1 MAERVRIGVVGA
13 GLIAQCEHIPNLI
26 ALPDRF
32 DLLGVC
38 DPSPTARD
46 FVAGHFGL
54 RVFPDSDALLG
65 ERLDAVV
72 VASPDHS
79 HVSEVLK
86 ALSRGLNVFCEKP
99 LAYGVAEIDRV
110 IAARDQA
117 GKIVQVGYMKR
128 HDPAYEACLDTLAR
142 DAGEL
147 RAVTVDVAD
156 PDAWPFLD
164 GHPHKL
170 GRDLPAK
177 LIEAGRAAQA
187 AQIREALGMDV
198 PPAIRDGFANVYCS
212 SLVHDVNAV
221 HGLLHRLDVS
231 AGEVVGAGLSADGA
245 SGFGAV
251 SLASG
256 RALWL
261 MSYVPTPRLADYRER
276 IALTF
281 ADRTIELNFP
291 SPYLNHHPTRLV
303 VRQST
308 GSSLDIREVQPGF
321 GEAFIRELES
331 FWSALV
337 AGSPVRNTVEDARR
351 DQSLLVAVARRAAGP
366 AGRVATANGGELRMS
381 IGAPD
386 PALAH
391 PRGT

>member
-1 MAERVRIGVVGA
+1 MSERVRIGIVGA

-26 ALPDRF
+26 ALRDRF
-32 DLLGVC
+32 DLVGVC

-65 ERLDAVV
+65 EKLDAVV
-72 VASPDHS
+72 IASPDYT
-79 HVSEVLK
+79 HVSEMLK
-86 ALSRGLNVFCEKP
+86 ALTRGLNVFCEKP
-99 LAYGVAEIDRV
+99 LAYGIAEVDRV

-117 GKIVQVGYMKR
+117 AKVVQVGYMKR
-128 HDPAYEACLDTLAR
+128 HDPTYEACLDTLPR

-147 RAVTVDVAD
+147 RAVSVDVAD
-156 PDAWPFLD
+156 PDAWPFLA

-177 LIEAGRAAQA
+177 FIEAGRAAQT
-187 AQIREALGMDV
+187 AQIREALGIDL

-221 HGLLHRLDVS
+221 HGLLDRLGA
-231 AGEVVGAGLSADGA
+231 AGGEALAAGLAADGT

-251 SLASG
+251 SLLGG

-261 MSYVPTPRLADYRER
+261 MSYVTTPRLADYRER

-308 GSSLDIREVQPGF
+308 GSSLDIREIRPGF

-331 FWSALV
+331 FWSAIV
-337 AGSPVRNTVEDARR
+337 AGTPVRNTVEEARR
-351 DQSLLVAVARRAAGP
+351 DQSLLVALARRAAGP
-366 AGRVATANGGELRMS
+366 AGFDWVNRER
-381 IGAPD
+381 D
-386 PALAH
+386 PTQREMAI
-391 PRGT
+391 T

>member
-1 MAERVRIGVVGA
+1 MSERVRIGIVGA
-13 GLIAQCEHIPNLI
+13 GLIAQCEHIPNLL
-26 ALPDRF
+26 ALRDRF
-32 DLLGVC
+32 DLVGVC
-38 DPSPTARD
+38 DPSPMARD

-65 ERLDAVV
+65 EKLDAVV
-72 VASPDHS
+72 IASPDYT

-86 ALSRGLNVFCEKP
+86 ALTRGLNVFCEKP
-99 LAYGVAEIDRV
+99 LAYGIAEIDRV
-110 IAARDQA
+110 IASRDQA
-117 GKIVQVGYMKR
+117 AKVVQVGYMKR
-128 HDPAYEACLDTLAR
+128 HDPAYEACLDILAR
-142 DAGEL
+142 GVGEL
-147 RAVTVDVAD
+147 QAVSVDVAD

-187 AQIREALGMDV
+187 AQIREALDMDA

-221 HGLLHRLDVS
+221 HGLLDRLGAAD
-231 AGEVVGAGLSADGA
+231 GDVVGAGLSTDGT

-261 MSYVPTPRLADYRER
+261 MSYVATPRLADYRER

-281 ADRTIELNFP
+281 ADRTIELSFP

-308 GSSLDIREVQPGF
+308 GSSLDIREVRPGF
-321 GEAFIRELES
+321 GEAFVRELEA
-331 FWSALV
+331 FWSAIV
-337 AGSPVRNTVEDARR
+337 TGTPVRNTVEEAKR
-351 DQSLLVAVARRAAGP
+351 DQCLLVALARRAGGS
-366 AGRVATANGGELRMS
+366 AGRDSVNGERDPTLREMA
-381 IGAPD
+381 I
-386 PALAH
+386 
-391 PRGT
+391 T

>member
-1 MAERVRIGVVGA
+1 MSERVRIGVVGA
-13 GLIAQCEHIPNLI
+13 GLIAQCEHIPNLV

-32 DLLGVC
+32 DLVGVC

-46 FVAGHFGL
+46 FVAGHYGL

-72 VASPDHS
+72 VASPDHT
-79 HVSEVLK
+79 HVAEVLK

-99 LAYGVAEIDRV
+99 LAYGIAEIDRV
-110 IAARDQA
+110 IAARDRA
-117 GKIVQVGYMKR
+117 GKVVQIGYMKR
-128 HDPAYEACLDTLAR
+128 HDPAYEACIEVLPR

-147 RAVTVDVAD
+147 RAVSVEVAD

-187 AQIREALGMDV
+187 AQIREALGIEA

-221 HGLLHRLDVS
+221 HGLLGRLRVPD
-231 AGEVVGAGLSADGA
+231 GDVVGAGLSADGA

-251 SLASG
+251 GLEGG

-261 MSYVPTPRLADYRER
+261 MNYVTTPRLADYRER
-276 IALTF
+276 ITLAF
-281 ADRTIELNFP
+281 ADRTIELTFP

-303 VRQST
+303 IRQST
-308 GSSLDIREVQPGF
+308 GPTLDIREIRPGF
-321 GEAFIRELES
+321 GEAFVRELES
-331 FWSALV
+331 FWSAIV
-337 AGSPVRNTVEDARR
+337 IGTPVRNTVEDARR
-351 DQSLLVAVARRAAGP
+351 DQRLLIALACRAAGS
-366 AGRVATANGGELRMS
+366 AGRQAVGRER
-381 IGAPD
+381 D
-386 PALAH
+386 PTFEEMAV
-391 PRGT
+391 T